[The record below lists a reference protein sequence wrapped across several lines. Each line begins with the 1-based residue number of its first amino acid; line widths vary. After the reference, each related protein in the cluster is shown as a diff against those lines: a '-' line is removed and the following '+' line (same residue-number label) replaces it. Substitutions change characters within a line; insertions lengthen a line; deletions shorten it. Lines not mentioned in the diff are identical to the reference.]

1 MYFRL
6 ALNSLLLRLAL
17 NSLFISLHPPSAE
30 LPAEPATPQQCP
42 LPYFG
47 VTVIEL
53 YKNLEG
59 PLAVCQSLL
68 DFVRFAVGRGE

>member
-17 NSLFISLHPPSAE
+17 NSLFISLHLPSAE
-30 LPAEPATPQQCP
+30 LTAVPATPQQCH

-53 YKNLEG
+53 YKNLVG
-59 PLAVCQSLL
+59 LLAMCHSLL
-68 DFVRFAVGRGE
+68 DFVRFAVG